1 MSKYIAYVN
10 KNDNTHESYMI
21 DAQPDNVA
29 KFIMLQ
35 GLSGDIVITDIF
47 DNLVGRT
54 FGTFVD
60 RFTDYDYMQQVLKV
74 LVPLQRSGRIPKAE
88 EVDMKVY
95 E

>member
-1 MSKYIAYVN
+1 MDKYIAHVN
-10 KNDNTHESYMI
+10 KNDNTCETYIVST
-21 DAQPDNVA
+21 QPENIA
-29 KFIMLQ
+29 KFIMLK
-35 GLSGDIVITDIF
+35 GLNGDIIITDIF

-74 LVPLQRSGRIPKAE
+74 LVPLQRSGRIPKVE
-88 EVDMKVY
+88 EVDMEVY